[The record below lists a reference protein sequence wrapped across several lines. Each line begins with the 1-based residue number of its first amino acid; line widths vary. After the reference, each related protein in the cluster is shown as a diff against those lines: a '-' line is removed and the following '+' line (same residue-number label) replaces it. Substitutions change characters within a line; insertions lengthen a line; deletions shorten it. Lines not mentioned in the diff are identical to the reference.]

1 MSIKR
6 VSKESKKVQVIFTKE
21 QYDLIQ
27 KMRGEMGNTTSEIVR
42 NIVIGW
48 LMEKSFI
55 TTQLKNKEKNGEKND

>member
-6 VSKESKKVQVIFTKE
+6 VLKESKKIQVIFTKE

-27 KMRGEMGNTTSEIVR
+27 KLRGEMGNTTSEIVR

-55 TTQLKNKEKNGEKND
+55 TTQLKNKEKKGEEND